1 MAFVNG
7 FLLSLSLC
15 LDLGI
20 VNAAIIDTSLR
31 GGGLR
36 GFMVG
41 FGSCFGDLFYA
52 ALSLTGLALI
62 ATYAPV
68 RWALWI
74 GGSAL
79 LLWLA
84 GRAVAAAWRERARS
98 SDGLTLTDE
107 PGDSPR
113 LGVLF
118 LRGAGLAIASPSSLI
133 WFAAVGGALIARATS
148 GEPGSIAAFL
158 GGFFCA
164 GLIWSAGIA
173 FAFGRLHRRAGRSF
187 ALWTHLASALLF
199 AVLAGVVIADGFRQI

>member
-62 ATYAPV
+62 ATVAPV

-84 GRAVAAAWRERARS
+84 GRALAAAWRERAGPAAS
-98 SDGLTLTDE
+98 GTPADIP
-107 PGDSPR
+107 PGSPD
-113 LGVLF
+113 LGRLF
-118 LRGAGLAIASPSSLI
+118 LKGAGLAIASPSSLI
-133 WFAAVGGALIARATS
+133 WFAAVGGALSARAIG

-164 GLIWSAGIA
+164 GLIWSAGIS
-173 FAFGRLHRRAGRSF
+173 FAFGRLHRRAGRGF

-199 AVLAGVVIADGFRQI
+199 ALLAGVVIADGLRQI